1 MVKIEI
7 KNKDISGLKYRYE
20 NNDSKILSNGDFTV
34 HLLISNKKI
43 FEKILFYNKI
53 TNKLIKKNIC
63 PNFVIMYGYD
73 NLEQNIL
80 MERVDGTLEYFL
92 KNNYVD
98 KIFISGLFQIIYS
111 IMVLQ
116 KKIKTFHTNLVI
128 KNIFYKKINTNIKY
142 FKYIIDDTEYFV
154 PTYGYLFMIGN
165 FDKAQTIGLGNN
177 PIFSNDLKKN
187 DIEFGINYNLDF
199 DGIKLIVN
207 KILET
212 NKKFNSMKL
221 IFESKNDIR
230 EILKDYFY
238 KLFNGSNSKILNTK
252 VFNYNNH
259 NKYTNQLSRHITNN
273 NNNKN
278 NYDLISNIKKLY
290 EINKFNYSTSK
301 YFHLFPDRNFTP
313 KFILPMYGD
322 IEPYDF
328 IKPIERLCSRFA
340 NDYYLGLIENY
351 NWDKRTRLDLYNSNK
366 LSNADLDEI
375 MLQYVK
381 SRPKCFVI
389 TLWPI
394 FVEHL
399 NLMVKY
405 LETKGNIY
413 YIKYIDFE
421 PNGLINYLTSVY
433 DEFSNKDILRI
444 SKNKYSWSRFDGQKS
459 DKIGIIIFDN
469 TNDLG
474 LSGQASK
481 FKTELRNWAIDILK
495 NNNTNLEDKRGNDL
509 IHINDYFYQTI
520 EYCELLLNS
529 NSINL
534 LNNRLYSKIY
544 DDYFKTTHL
553 KIETYRKIIYSNLSL
568 ETICSLFLI
577 AGVSL
582 FFYGFRPISDLDGI
596 CVNMD
601 SDYKNKTDKLSEEIK
616 TITRL
621 FCDDKTRIFYIE
633 FGATNT
639 EYWKEKWTQF
649 NNQIAKY
656 FGITNFN
663 DICWNPNYH
672 YYFKGIKCYLID
684 FEFYKKLQRS
694 NEIIGTGIWPTLSKD
709 YTDYIMINLLNP
721 KIIEKYIYINKSDGK
736 LTVSNEIINI
746 YPKLKNPLPF
756 NNSVLEFVNK
766 FLQTKYKVY
775 LNSDIN
781 NNLIKS
787 LFYTFGDLKR

>member
-1 MVKIEI
+1 MVNIEI
-7 KNKDISGLKYRYE
+7 KNKDIDNLKYRFM
-20 NNDSKILSNGDFTV
+20 NNNYDDKNILIQK
-34 HLLISNKKI
+34 ISNKNK
-43 FEKILFYNKI
+43 FDKILFFNKI
-53 TNKLIKKNIC
+53 TNKLIKNNIC
-63 PNFVIMYGYD
+63 PNFVIMYDYD
-73 NLEQNIL
+73 KVELNIS
-80 MERVDGTLEYFL
+80 MECVDGTFEHFI
-92 KNNYVD
+92 KNNYDD

-111 IMVLQ
+111 IMILQ
-116 KKIKTFHTNLVI
+116 KKIKTLHTNLVI
-128 KNIFYKKINTNIKY
+128 KNIFYKKINSKIKY
-142 FKYIIDDTEYFV
+142 FKYIIDDNEYLV
-154 PTYGYLFMIGN
+154 PTCGYLFMIGN
-165 FDKAQTIGLGNN
+165 FDKAQTLMNEN
-177 PIFSNDLKKN
+177 IFSNDLNKK

-199 DGIKLIVN
+199 DGLKTFVN
-207 KILET
+207 KIFET
-212 NKKFNSMKL
+212 NKEFKIFKL
-221 IFESKNDIR
+221 ILESKNDIR

-238 KLFNGSNSKILNTK
+238 EKFNVSNIKIKNTDVK
-252 VFNYNNH
+252 VFNYNN
-259 NKYTNQLSRHITNN
+259 KKNQLSRYLPDK
-273 NNNKN
+273 KN
-278 NYDLISNIKKLY
+278 NYGMIENIKKIY
-290 EINKFNYSTSK
+290 EINKFNYSTLK

-313 KFILPMYGD
+313 KFISPMYND
-322 IEPYDF
+322 IKPYDF
-328 IKPIERLCSRFA
+328 MKPIERLNLRFE
-340 NDYYLGLIENY
+340 NDYYSKLIKNY
-351 NWDKRTRLDLYNSNK
+351 NFDKKSRLDLYNSNN
-366 LSNADLDEI
+366 LSITDLDEI
-375 MLQYVK
+375 MLQYIK
-381 SRPKCFVI
+381 CRPKCFVI

-394 FVEHL
+394 FMEHL
-399 NLMVKY
+399 NTMVKY

-421 PNGLINYLTSVY
+421 QNGLINYLTSVY

-444 SKNKYSWSRFDGQKS
+444 AKNKYSWSRLDDQKS

-469 TNDLG
+469 INDLG

-481 FKTELRNWAIDILK
+481 FKTELRNWAMGVLK

-544 DDYFKTTHL
+544 DDYFTTTHL

-568 ETICSLFLI
+568 ETINSLFLI

-601 SDYKNKTDKLSEEIK
+601 FDYKNKTDKLSEEIK
-616 TITRL
+616 TITQL
-621 FCDDKTRIFYIE
+621 FCDEKTRIFYIE

-639 EYWKEKWTQF
+639 EYWKEKWTQY
-649 NNQIAKY
+649 NNQIGKY
-656 FGITNFN
+656 FDIANFN

-694 NEIIGTGIWPTLSKD
+694 NEIIGTNIWPTLSKD

-721 KIIEKYIYINKSDGK
+721 KIIKKFIYINKSDGK
-736 LTVSNEIINI
+736 LTVSNSIINI
-746 YPKLKNPLPF
+746 YSKLKNPLPF
-756 NNSVLEFVNK
+756 NNSVLELIKK

-775 LNSDIN
+775 LNPDIN
-781 NNLIKS
+781 DEFIKS
-787 LFYTFGDLKR
+787 LF

>member
-1 MVKIEI
+1 MVYIEI
-7 KNKDISGLKYRYE
+7 KNKDINNLKYRFE
-20 NNDSKILSNGDFTV
+20 NFDNNDNKDDKIFNNSN
-34 HLLISNKKI
+34 IQIKKI
-43 FEKILFYNKI
+43 YDKKKFDKILFFNKI
-53 TNKLIKKNIC
+53 TNKLVKKNIC
-63 PNFVIMYGYD
+63 PNFIMMFSYD
-73 NLEQNIL
+73 KSELNIS
-80 MERVDGTLEYFL
+80 MECVVGTFEYFI
-92 KNNYVD
+92 KNNYD
-98 KIFISGLFQIIYS
+98 EKIFISGLFQIIYS
-111 IMVLQ
+111 IMILQ
-116 KKIKTFHTNLVI
+116 KIIKTLHTNLVI
-128 KNIFYKKINTNIKY
+128 KNIFYKKINSRIKY
-142 FKYIIDDTEYFV
+142 FKYIIDNTEYFV

-165 FDKAQTIGLGNN
+165 FDKAQTLIDKKK
-177 PIFSNDLKKN
+177 IFSSNLNKEDV
-187 DIEFGINYNLDF
+187 EFGINYNLDF
-199 DGIKLIVN
+199 DGLKSIVN

-212 NKKFNSMKL
+212 NKKFNYMKL
-221 IFESKNDIR
+221 IMESKNDIR
-230 EILKDYFY
+230 EILKDYFF
-238 KLFNGSNSKILNTK
+238 KLFNLSNIENSDIK

-259 NKYTNQLSRHITNN
+259 DKNKNKNKNKNQLSRYIS
-273 NNNKN
+273 
-278 NYDLISNIKKLY
+278 NYGLIDNIKKLY

-301 YFHLFPDRNFTP
+301 YFHLLPDRNFTP
-313 KFILPMYGD
+313 KFISPMYDD
-322 IEPYDF
+322 IKPYDF
-328 IKPIERLCSRFA
+328 IKPIEKLNSRFR
-340 NDYYLGLIENY
+340 NDYYLRLIKNY
-351 NWDKRTRLDLYNSNK
+351 NYDKKSRLDLYNLTK
-366 LSNADLDEI
+366 LLIADLDEI
-375 MLQYVK
+375 MIQYIK
-381 SRPKCFVI
+381 CRPKCFVI

-394 FVEHL
+394 FVEYL
-399 NLMVKY
+399 DLMVKY

-421 PNGLINYLTSVY
+421 PNGLINYLTSIY

-444 SKNKYSWSRFDGQKS
+444 AKNKYSWSRLDGQKF

-469 TNDLG
+469 INDLG

-481 FKTELRNWAIDILK
+481 FKTELRNWAMNVLK
-495 NNNTNLEDKRGNDL
+495 NNNVNIEDKRGNDL

-544 DDYFKTTHL
+544 DDYFRTTHL
-553 KIETYRKIIYSNLSL
+553 KIETYRKIMYSNLSL
-568 ETICSLFLI
+568 ETINSLFLI

-601 SDYKNKTDKLSEEIK
+601 QEYKNKTDKSSEEIK

-621 FCDDKTRIFYIE
+621 FCDEKTRIFYIE
-633 FGATNT
+633 FGTTNT

-649 NNQIAKY
+649 NNLIAKY

-694 NEIIGTGIWPTLSKD
+694 NEIIGTNIWPTLSKD

-736 LTVSNEIINI
+736 LTVSNSIINI

-756 NNSVLEFVNK
+756 NTNVLELIKK

-775 LNSDIN
+775 LKQDIN
-781 NNLIKS
+781 NDFIIS
-787 LFYTFGDLKR
+787 LF